1 MEFNKGKTIF
11 LQIADMM
18 CENILIRKW
27 KEGDRIPSVRDMA
40 VALEV
45 NPNTAM
51 RTYAYLQEKE
61 FIYNRR
67 GIGFFVSSRAGE
79 KVLKLKKEEFLDSD
93 LPQLIKSMQLLNL
106 NFKELEK
113 LYEKHKNEKK

>member
-11 LQIADMM
+11 RQIADMM

-27 KEGDRIPSVRDMA
+27 KEGDRISSVRDMA

-61 FIYNRR
+61 IIYNRR
-67 GIGFFVSSRAGE
+67 GIGFFVSSQARE
-79 KVLKLKKEEFLDSD
+79 KVLKLKKEEFLESD
-93 LPQLIKSMQLLNL
+93 LPQLIKSMELLNL
-106 NFKELEK
+106 NFKELGK
-113 LYEKHKNEKK
+113 LYEKYKNEKK